1 MFASTHTPHRTMPSP
16 ASAYRQVGMETSTA
30 DASPHKLIQM
40 LFDGLQDAISRAR
53 GAMRDRQIEAKG
65 RAIGHA
71 VRIVEEGLKAG
82 LDLQAGGSLA
92 ADLNA
97 LYAYVALRLTHAN
110 LHNDEAA
117 LDECVR
123 LLEPVR
129 SAWNDIAPRVHPGA
143 R

>member
-1 MFASTHTPHRTMPSP
+1 MFASTF
-16 ASAYRQVGMETSTA
+16 ASARTQPSSLANAYARVELETGTL

-40 LFDGLQDAISRAR
+40 LFDGLQDALSRAR
-53 GAMRDRQIEAKG
+53 GALADG
-65 RAIGHA
+65 RVDVKARAVAHA
-71 VRIVEEGLKAG
+71 ARIVEEGLKSA
-82 LDLQAGGSLA
+82 LDLQAGGQIA

-97 LYAYVALRLTHAN
+97 LYAYITVRLTHAN
-110 LHNDEAA
+110 LHNDAAA

-129 SAWNDIAPRVHPGA
+129 SAWAEIGPRVTA